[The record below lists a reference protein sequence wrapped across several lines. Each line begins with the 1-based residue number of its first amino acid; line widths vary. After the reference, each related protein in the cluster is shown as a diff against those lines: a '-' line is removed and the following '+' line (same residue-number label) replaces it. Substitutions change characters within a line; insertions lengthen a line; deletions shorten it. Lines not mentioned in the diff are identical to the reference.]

1 MRVAAVI
8 PAHNEEKNIAQ
19 AVLDLANQTYGVERI
34 IVVDDHSTDR
44 TLHVLHELYK
54 NLPQLT
60 ILENAKPALRAG
72 AINCGLERLSPD
84 EFGLVVVA
92 DADSRFDRGLVEE
105 AVRRFTADRRL
116 GGICSTSGVLRPEL
130 TELPFLRRLESWFFW
145 RIQRLNGADFDA
157 TRIASVGNVQ
167 ILHGLCTIFRL
178 QALLDIRGYTPGH
191 MLEDYDLTIR
201 LKQAGW
207 RASYSPFMK
216 AWTSVPLTFRSF
228 FRQRLRWMRGGVD
241 ILLKNGL
248 NRHTANNILNHTLFF
263 NPVPGRGIL
272 YRLQHWGRRLA
283 LAALSGG
290 FASHPGSDGIHLV
303 AVPPALSGQA
313 RACRCN
319 RTGFFAAGTVHRRP
333 AVILSVARLLPGT
346 FRAATNMVRE

>member
-248 NRHTANNILNHTLFF
+248 NRHTANDILNHTLFLILFLGVVSYIGF
-263 NPVPGRGIL
+263 NIGAGGWRWRPCLEVLPLI
-272 YRLQHWGRRLA
+272 LA
-283 LAALSGG
+283 LTGYTWSLCRLRYL
-290 FASHPGSDGIHLV
+290 DKLE
-303 AVPPALSGQA
+303 PAD
-313 RACRCN
+313 
-319 RTGFFAAGTVHRRP
+319 
-333 AVILSVARLLPGT
+333 VIVRVSLLPEL
-346 FRAATNMVRE
+346 FIAVLLSFCQLRAYYLALFGRPQIW